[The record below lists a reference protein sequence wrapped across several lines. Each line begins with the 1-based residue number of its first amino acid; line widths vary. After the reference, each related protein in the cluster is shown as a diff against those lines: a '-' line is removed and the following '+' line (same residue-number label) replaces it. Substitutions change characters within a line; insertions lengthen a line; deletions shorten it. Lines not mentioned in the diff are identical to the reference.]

1 MLLEGAARSSSIEEV
16 GFYHFN
22 QRNKVKVL
30 ICLKPLLKNYSYT
43 RNEWKDPAW
52 LNGCECCISTTPML
66 QRC

>member
-22 QRNKVKVL
+22 QRNQVKVL

-43 RNEWKDPAW
+43 RNEWKDPA
-52 LNGCECCISTTPML
+52 
-66 QRC
+66 